1 MAIKSL
7 VLLTHSGSTTA
18 RKEVHTTGLV
28 SLAIITD
35 HIYNNTS
42 IYIQNTLV
50 QLSHD
55 VQVNAPL
62 IMHFTSILRTLH
74 WLPIDYLNKFK
85 RAVLIYAR
93 TGVSPRSVYIFPSL
107 VSIYLPTISHGT
119 LRFSNCQLLDLPLS
133 KAVFSSRGFRIA
145 GPQI

>member
-93 TGVSPRSVYIFPSL
+93 TGVSPRSVYIYLSL
-107 VSIYLPTISHGT
+107 SCQHISSNHLARHTALLKLST
-119 LRFSNCQLLDLPLS
+119 LRFATL
-133 KAVFSSRGFRIA
+133 
-145 GPQI
+145 